1 MRENYTQDFRNKDVT
16 RSHIAGPTYPIDKLA
31 LRAGNEKFGF
41 LHAEFTHSFFYLWK
55 PEHIWLLLYDISLP
69 LATLGRR
76 HLTMSKSRYIKQGKV
91 LNLPIRLACNSGS
104 NVHTCFLSD
113 WCYQFE
119 CHCSHLSAVLLFGIM
134 VTYHRHGMVG
144 VSTAAESRC
153 CVSTCENQHLSIK
166 AIVSLGRVAQ
176 LAAMSWCMRRHL

>member
-1 MRENYTQDFRNKDVT
+1 MDHIQTMRENYTQDFRNKDVT

-31 LRAGNEKFGF
+31 LRAGNEK
-41 LHAEFTHSFFYLWK
+41 
-55 PEHIWLLLYDISLP
+55 
-69 LATLGRR
+69 R